1 MGMRF
6 FVVSRMTPSSMRAV
20 VCDRLGDPS
29 VLKLEQLPVPQPG
42 PADVLIKV
50 GAASVNFPDVLM
62 LSAGYQHKPELP
74 FVPGMEGAGTIEV
87 AGGEVKNWRAGD
99 KVIFGVR
106 PGAMAEYVRV
116 AASGNL
122 MRLPEG
128 WSFAEGSA
136 FRVGA
141 QTAYHSL
148 VHRANL
154 KRGEVLLVHGASGGV
169 GLAAVQLG
177 KHLGARVI
185 ATGSDD
191 ARLAVVREN
200 GADLVVNYRTQD
212 FVAVVKDTTD
222 GRGADVIYDPVG
234 GEVLEKSVRAAA
246 YGARLLVV
254 GFTSGGPSNLMSN
267 HILIKGLSVLGVRAG
282 ETIRRQSPELGRD
295 YVGELPRLAA
305 LGVMRPHISHRFPME
320 RAADAFRLLIDRK
333 VVGKAVIEMTNSG

>member
-1 MGMRF
+1 
-6 FVVSRMTPSSMRAV
+6 MRAV

-29 VLKLEQLPVPQPG
+29 VLKIEDWPIPEIG

-74 FVPGMEGAGTIEV
+74 FILGMEGAGAISAIGADVTSWKV
-87 AGGEVKNWRAGD
+87 GD
-99 KVIFGVR
+99 RVIFGVR
-106 PGAMAEYVRV
+106 PGAFAEYVRLP
-116 AASGNL
+116 ASGNL
-122 MRLPEG
+122 MRLPSG
-128 WSFAEGSA
+128 WSDAEGSA

-141 QTAYHSL
+141 TTAFHSL
-148 VHRANL
+148 VHRAAL
-154 KRGEVLLVHGASGGV
+154 KSGEVLLVHGAAGGV

-191 ARLAVVREN
+191 ARLAVVKEQ
-200 GADLVVNYRTQD
+200 GADLLVNYRTAD
-212 FVAVVKDTTD
+212 FVSVVKGATD

-234 GEVLEKSVRAAA
+234 GEVLEKSMRAAA

-254 GFTSGGPSNLMSN
+254 GFTSGGPSKIMSN
-267 HILIKGLSVLGVRAG
+267 HVLIKGLSILGVRAG
-282 ETIRRQSPELGRD
+282 ETVRRQGAGAGLGQD
-295 YVGELPRLAA
+295 YATELPRLAA

-320 RAADAFRLLIDRK
+320 RAAEAFQVLIDRK
-333 VVGKAVIEMTNSG
+333 VVGKAVIEIG